1 MSCSFITTL
10 NFKEELISFPYW
22 SEKDMYM
29 PLMML
34 SIMTDYKHPKTS
46 NICLMVLVLFLQL
59 HATVYVF
66 GVPQGTELVA
76 HEITT
81 HAPRQAMV

>member
-1 MSCSFITTL
+1 
-10 NFKEELISFPYW
+10 
-22 SEKDMYM
+22 M

-34 SIMTDYKHPKTS
+34 SIMTDYKHSKTS

>member
-10 NFKEELISFPYW
+10 NLKEEPISFPYW

-34 SIMTDYKHPKTS
+34 SIMTDYKHSKTS